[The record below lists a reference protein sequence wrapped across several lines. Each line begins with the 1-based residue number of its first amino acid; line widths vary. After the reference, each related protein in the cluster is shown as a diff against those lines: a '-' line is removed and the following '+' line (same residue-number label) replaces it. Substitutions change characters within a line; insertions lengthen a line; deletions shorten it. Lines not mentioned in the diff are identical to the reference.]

1 MILYHFRCLNFVTSV
16 AGTNYPS
23 GTPEF
28 TLVFWWWLC
37 YSIFFYVV
45 FCEPLLVFHSFSL
58 GHCLSFSWVTVFNYT
73 FSFFLFFFVFSTF
86 LCLDHCIVCPSSING
101 LWLHIASNFIYSCIS
116 FFCLI
121 FFCLRPVSCVPNVAS
136 ASWLSILDYLIRFSL
151 MFLFVCPRTV
161 SCVPNVA
168 IVSGLSIL
176 DCNLRYSLTFIH

>member
-121 FFCLRPVSCVPNVAS
+121 FFCLRPVSCVPNVVS

-151 MFLFVCPRTV
+151 MFCLFVLVLCLVCPML
-161 SCVPNVA
+161 P
-168 IVSGLSIL
+168 LSL
-176 DCNLRYSLTFIH
+176 DCPFLIATFDIL